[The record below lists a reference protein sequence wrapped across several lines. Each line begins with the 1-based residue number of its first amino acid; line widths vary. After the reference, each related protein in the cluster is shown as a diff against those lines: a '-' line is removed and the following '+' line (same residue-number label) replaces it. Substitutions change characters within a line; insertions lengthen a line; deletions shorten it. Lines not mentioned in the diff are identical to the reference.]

1 MATETIT
8 LIIAIASLVIAVA
21 TLIVAYKTYVSTE
34 KAYKFAKDN
43 SKGDIKKRLRVDEKR
58 LEKLNEQIKKST
70 WGYADVTEDDF
81 EERDRL
87 EDEIEDLKDRL

>member
-1 MATETIT
+1 MNTETIT

-43 SKGDIKKRLRVDEKR
+43 SKRAIRKKLR
-58 LEKLNEQIKKST
+58 
-70 WGYADVTEDDF
+70 
-81 EERDRL
+81 
-87 EDEIEDLKDRL
+87 